1 MNKTGIKPDIVGKS
15 AVEIAELA
23 GIPVPENTKLIIAE
37 ISGVGSDYPLSRE
50 KLSPVLALV
59 KPNLQNKHFKF
70 VKTHYILVD

>member
-50 KLSPVLALV
+50 KLF
-59 KPNLQNKHFKF
+59 Q
-70 VKTHYILVD
+70 Y